1 MAESEL
7 EIDRS
12 SIESL
17 IASWIKKR
25 LDNDAF
31 SWITTTSEELRS
43 GAEDWEF
50 FASFSGVPQK
60 TGKAAANLSSEEVK
74 QAQDLRPGWQP
85 GHWTLDQ
92 LGRTYLVLAI
102 AERKDFLDLLEKTFI
117 SSDTGEAVALYQ
129 SLPLLP
135 YPEQLAKRA

>member
-7 EIDRS
+7 EIDHS

-17 IASWIKKR
+17 IAAWLGEAR
-25 LDNDAF
+25 DNDAF
-31 SWITTTSEELRS
+31 SWITTTSEKLRN

-60 TGKAAANLSSEEVK
+60 TGKEAVDLSPEEIK

-92 LGRTYLVLAI
+92 LGRTYLVL
-102 AERKDFLDLLEKTFI
+102 
-117 SSDTGEAVALYQ
+117 
-129 SLPLLP
+129 
-135 YPEQLAKRA
+135 